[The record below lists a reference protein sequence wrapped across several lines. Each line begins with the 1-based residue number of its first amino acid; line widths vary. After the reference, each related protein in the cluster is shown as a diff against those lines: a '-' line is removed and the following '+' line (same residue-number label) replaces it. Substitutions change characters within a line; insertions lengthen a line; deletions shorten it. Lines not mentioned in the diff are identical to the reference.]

1 MTDRLPDL
9 TDILTVRDF
18 DTPYGVIPAGTFGT
32 IVSPLNLG
40 GYLAEFSAP
49 GTSYRCHTI
58 LFCQQGRFADLIL
71 NNGARLP
78 LAVRLGNVS

>member
-1 MTDRLPDL
+1 MTDRLPL

-40 GYLAEFSAP
+40 GYLAEFPAP
-49 GTSYRCHTI
+49 WYVVSVPHN
-58 LFCQQGRFADLIL
+58 LV
-71 NNGARLP
+71 LP
-78 LAVRLGNVS
+78 AGQICGPDIK